1 MAFGTLKADT
11 LTHST
16 AGSLATNF
24 VVRGTAKAWFD
35 AFTFATPD
43 NSLNVSSVT
52 DNATGQCSPN
62 FTTSFADA
70 HYTLHG
76 TSSDADGVLSFDR
89 DFDATGSKR
98 ILHFGSLSG
107 GGGGSYND
115 ATLNASFIG
124 DLA

>member
-1 MAFGTLKADT
+1 MPSFGTIKADT

-43 NSLNVSSVT
+43 NSFNVSSVA
-52 DNATGQCSPN
+52 DDAAGQCTPS

-89 DFDATGSKR
+89 DFDATGSKKV
-98 ILHFGSLSG
+98 LHYGGLAGSAAYG
-107 GGGGSYND
+107 D

>member
-1 MAFGTLKADT
+1 MPSFGTLKADT

-24 VVRGTAKAWFD
+24 VVSGTAKAWFD
-35 AFTFATPD
+35 AYTFATPD
-43 NSLNVSSVT
+43 DSFNVSSVT
-52 DNATGQCSPN
+52 DNTTGQCTAN
-62 FTTSFADA
+62 FTSNFVNAD
-70 HYTLHG
+70 YTLHG

-89 DFDATGSKR
+89 DVDATGSKKV
-98 ILHFGSLSG
+98 LHFGDLAGSG
-107 GGGGSYND
+107 AYGD

>member
-1 MAFGTLKADT
+1 MALGEIKADT

-16 AGSLATNF
+16 AGSLTTNF
-24 VVRGTAKAWFD
+24 VVTGTAKAWFD

-52 DNATGQCSPN
+52 DDAAGQCSPN
-62 FTTSFADA
+62 FTTSFANAD
-70 HYTLHG
+70 YTLHG

-98 ILHFGSLSG
+98 VLHYGGLSG
-107 GGGGSYND
+107 SAAYGD

>member
-1 MAFGTLKADT
+1 MALGEIKADT

-16 AGSLATNF
+16 AGSLTTNF
-24 VVRGTAKAWFD
+24 VVTGTAKAWFD

-52 DNATGQCSPN
+52 DDAAGQCSPN
-62 FTTSFADA
+62 FTTSFANAD
-70 HYTLHG
+70 YTLHG

-89 DFDATGSKR
+89 DFDATGSKKV
-98 ILHFGSLSG
+98 LHFGGLSG
-107 GGGGSYND
+107 SAAYGD

>member
-1 MAFGTLKADT
+1 MASELRLTTLANNAGTESVDT
-11 LTHST
+11 TYVIN
-16 AGSLATNF
+16 GS
-24 VVRGTAKAWFD
+24 AKAWFD
-35 AFTFATPD
+35 AYTFATPD
-43 NSLNVSSVT
+43 NSFNITSVT
-52 DNATGQCSPN
+52 DNAVGQCSPN
-62 FTTSFADA
+62 FTTSFANI

-98 ILHFGSLSG
+98 VLHFGSLA
-107 GGGGSYND
+107 GGGSYND